1 MINNTIIFILL
12 NFLVGFMSD
21 IVLNDLSTNYG
32 IVSSLKS
39 YFYKQS
45 ILKCAVEA
53 GLTIVLALLIT
64 MFISLILFKFIMPYN
79 LFSLSQF
86 LILAF
91 SLGYIIDI
99 FIEKN
104 KIFGNRL
111 NEYYKQVGGGLWG
124 GLAFV
129 FSIVISYFIQT
140 NILPLI

>member
-53 GLTIVLALLIT
+53 GLTIVVALLIT
-64 MFISLILFKFIMPYN
+64 MFVSFILFKFIMPYN

>member
-64 MFISLILFKFIMPYN
+64 MFVSFILFKFIMPYN

>member
-32 IVSSLKS
+32 IISSLRS

-45 ILKCAVEA
+45 ILKCAFEA
-53 GLTIVLALLIT
+53 GLTIIIALFIT
-64 MFISLILFKFIMPYN
+64 MFVSLILFKFIVPYN
-79 LFSLSQF
+79 LFSLGQF
-86 LILAF
+86 SILAF

-99 FIEKN
+99 LIEKN

-111 NEYYKQVGGGLWG
+111 NEYYKQVGGGFWG

-129 FSIVISYFIQT
+129 FSIIISYFIQR

>member
-1 MINNTIIFILL
+1 MINKAVIFIIL

-21 IVLNDLSTNYG
+21 IILNDLSTNYG
-32 IVSSLKS
+32 IIFSLKS

-45 ILKCAVEA
+45 IIKCAIEA
-53 GLTIVLALLIT
+53 GLTIVIALLIT
-64 MFISLILFKFIMPYN
+64 MFISFILFKFIMPYN
-79 LFSLSQF
+79 LFSLGQF

-91 SLGYIIDI
+91 SLGYLIDI

-111 NEYYKQVGGGLWG
+111 NDYYKQVGGGFWG

-129 FSIVISYFIQT
+129 FSIFISYFIQK
-140 NILPLI
+140 NILSLL